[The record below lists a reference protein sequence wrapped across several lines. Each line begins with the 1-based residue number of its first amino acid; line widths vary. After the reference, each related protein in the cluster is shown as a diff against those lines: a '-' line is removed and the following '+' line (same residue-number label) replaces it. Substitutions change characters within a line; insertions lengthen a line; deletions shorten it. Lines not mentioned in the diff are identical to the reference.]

1 MASVRYDGNK
11 NVIGTRLRILR
22 KKLNLKQGEL
32 AAKMQVLGFTMDQQ
46 AISNIERNRRVVTDF
61 ELAGFCKALRCSETD
76 LLQDF
81 YKKLND

>member
-11 NVIGTRLRILR
+11 NVIGTQLRILR

-32 AAKMQVLGFTMDQQ
+32 KMQVLGFTMDQQ
-46 AISNIERNRRVVTDF
+46 AVSNIERNRRVVTDF

-81 YKKLND
+81 YEKLND